1 MKANRCPYKI
11 LAAIVVTCLYTTYA
25 APAWAYL
32 DPGTG
37 SIVLQGII
45 AAIATVSVSISL
57 YWRRIK
63 SAYSFFIRKFLNSH
77 EPDE

>member
-1 MKANRCPYKI
+1 MTTNRRNAKL
-11 LAAIVVTCLYTTYA
+11 LAVAASLYAASA

-37 SIVLQGII
+37 SILLQGII

-57 YWRRIK
+57 YWRRVK
-63 SAYSFFIRKFLNSH
+63 SACSFFIRKIFNTH
-77 EPDE
+77 EPHE